1 MVVPVR
7 AGLCRRGT
15 EHHSGMCSRAD
26 CREVRR
32 VNVDSSL
39 EELAVWLRKGFCEG
53 RGPLGIL
60 MGGG

>member
-1 MVVPVR
+1 
-7 AGLCRRGT
+7 
-15 EHHSGMCSRAD
+15 MCSRAD